1 MEFVQLDENVTI
13 TVLSFIIVNRLRLR
27 GALLYSAKNQVL
39 RVALLKR
46 ILLLLLPLADISL
59 ISSYLIP

>member
-46 ILLLLLPLADISL
+46 ILLLLPLADISL